1 VRPHEKSLAEIIRR
15 ATLSTSK
22 RATLRNTKPNDTMN
36 ATATSPAAIVR
47 ELQSAPANETAQVDL
62 ATVGT
67 ATIAAC
73 KNPYRSGFAV
83 TVISGGNRYGV
94 GGFKA
99 TPSKSELAAAINNA
113 RVYIAKHSL

>member
-1 VRPHEKSLAEIIRR
+1 MKTIDTA
-15 ATLSTSK
+15 AT
-22 RATLRNTKPNDTMN
+22 
-36 ATATSPAAIVR
+36 PAAIVR
-47 ELQSAPANETAQVDL
+47 ELQSAPANEPAQVDL

-113 RVYIAKHSL
+113 RAYIAKHSL